1 MSNNDPNQLSSKK
14 NFNLKYENISSS
26 SASDDEENQINL
38 SETKNDILKAFD
50 DRINKNK
57 EEFKQMS

>member
-1 MSNNDPNQLSSKK
+1 MSNNDPKQLSSKK

-57 EEFKQMS
+57 